1 MFVGE
6 YIHGCWS
13 VHRKGCVFCICQE
26 SVQDRKDGPY
36 YGMPI
41 TITLLMSLDPE
52 REYIIEGAIGEGFKY
67 ERNPNV

>member
-1 MFVGE
+1 M
-6 YIHGCWS
+6 
-13 VHRKGCVFCICQE
+13 FCICQE

-52 REYIIEGAIGEGFKY
+52 REYIIEGAIGEGFNY

>member
-1 MFVGE
+1 
-6 YIHGCWS
+6 
-13 VHRKGCVFCICQE
+13 
-26 SVQDRKDGPY
+26 
-36 YGMPI
+36 MPI